1 MAWSFP
7 GVSYPVELI
16 YTQTLGFQPD
26 IVLMRSLPQS
36 GAVPIEGTVTLTWGA
51 VTIALPNCV
60 VDLGSVNLTDDGR
73 FLLFKT
79 FDRRE
84 RWKLAAPLSGE
95 YNTIRAGAFT
105 AARQRTLRQLGT
117 ILMTALGEAG
127 ADVSVL
133 PTNVYPPVSWECV
146 GVIEAAQALFE
157 GYGYSVALGFG
168 AEAVK
173 VVQMGTGAALSTV
186 DKFIGSDTLDPR
198 LKPRYIRNCFGPSV
212 AQVRLKLEAVGL
224 DTDDT
229 WRTIDT
235 LSFTPAGGWALS
247 APYSLPNLDS
257 LEANGY
263 VRRAYRVMGFADGT
277 LTIPDGSG
285 AIADVTDI
293 LPIQNRLLLTESTR
307 PDLSYQ
313 PFKVYGKYHKE
324 EDETGEPPIPGGAD
338 TVIGDEVI
346 GRRMSFDGENGIV
359 IFEEPIWYVNAGAYS
374 AADLWLEVTIQ
385 IRHATNFSWK
395 HYEYDKEVSPTS
407 VGYHTV
413 RHEQRA
419 ETVVAYNTSHVVTGS
434 SNNQAALNALGD
446 AWATMVAAT
455 YATASSQHIV
465 YCAPKLALRCDGAI
479 IQVQHIMTCGEL
491 GHAVNRTTA
500 SRNFEFDRGI
510 PAKRQRIAYLQSL
523 ASAPRVAAGEYK
535 TRRMVNA
542 DD

>member
-1 MAWSFP
+1 MVWSFP
-7 GVSYPVELI
+7 GISSPVELI

-26 IVLMRSLPQS
+26 VVLIRCLPQAT
-36 GAVPIEGTVTLTWGA
+36 AVPVEGTVTLAWGA
-51 VTIALPNCV
+51 TTVTLPNCV
-60 VDLGSVNLTDDGR
+60 VDLESVNLTQDGR

-84 RWKLAAPLSGE
+84 RWKRAAPISGE
-95 YNTIRAGAFT
+95 YNTIRAGAFIP
-105 AARQRTLRQLGT
+105 ARQRTLRQLGT
-117 ILMTALGEAG
+117 FLMTALGEAG
-127 ADVSVL
+127 ADVSAL
-133 PTNVYPPVSWECV
+133 PTTVYPIVSWECEE
-146 GVIEAAQALFE
+146 VIEAAQALLE
-157 GYGYSVALGFG
+157 SYGYSVALGFG

-173 VVQMGTGAALSTV
+173 VVQLGTGAALSTT
-186 DKFIGSDTLDPR
+186 DRFIGSDTIDPK
-198 LKPRYIRNCFGPSV
+198 LVPRYIRNCFSASV

-224 DTDDT
+224 DADDT
-229 WRTIDT
+229 WKTIDT
-235 LSFTPAGGWALS
+235 LSFVPAGGWGLS
-247 APYSLPNLDS
+247 APYSLPNVAN

-263 VRRAYRVMGFADGT
+263 VRRAYRVMGFADST
-277 LTIPDGSG
+277 LNIPDGSG
-285 AIADVTDI
+285 AIVDVTDI
-293 LPIQNRLLLTESTR
+293 LPIQNRLLSTEDVR
-307 PDLSYQ
+307 LDDSYQ

-338 TVIGDEVI
+338 TAIGDEVV

-359 IFEEPIWYVNAGAYS
+359 VFEEPIWYVNAGAYS
-374 AADLWLEVTIQ
+374 AANLWLEVTIQ

-419 ETVVAYNTSHVVTGS
+419 ETIVTYNSSHVVTGS

-446 AWATMVAAT
+446 AWAVVVAAM
-455 YATASSQHIV
+455 YATTSSQHIV
-465 YCAPKLALRCDGAI
+465 YCMPKLALRCDGAI
-479 IQVQHIMTCGEL
+479 IQLQHILTCGEL

-510 PAKRQRIAYLQSL
+510 PNKIQRIAHLRAVS
-523 ASAPRVAAGEYK
+523 SVKGITGVSYK
-535 TRRMVNA
+535 SKKKVNA